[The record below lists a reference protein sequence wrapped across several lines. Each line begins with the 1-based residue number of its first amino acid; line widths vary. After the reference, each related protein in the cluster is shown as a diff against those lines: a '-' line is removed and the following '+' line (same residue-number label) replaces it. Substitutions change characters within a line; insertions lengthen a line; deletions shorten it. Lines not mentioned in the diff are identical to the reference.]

1 MNEAYDSELDT
12 LEHMRTVNGLLND
25 MVADLMTRA
34 ITHDKSKL
42 LPPEKDIFD
51 KVTPKLRALTYG
63 SDEYKENL
71 AEMGPALKH
80 HYENNRHHPEHFQH
94 GINDMTLVDLI
105 EMICD
110 WKAATLRHAN
120 GDILKSLDINK
131 ERFGIL
137 EQLYKILTNTVKD
150 YFN

>member
-1 MNEAYDSELDT
+1 MNEAYESELDT
-12 LEHMRTVNGLLND
+12 KEHMRMVNGLLND

-42 LPPEKDIFD
+42 QPPEKEIFD
-51 KVTPKLRALTYG
+51 NVTPKLKTLTYG
-63 SDEYKENL
+63 SDEYKLSL
-71 AEMGPALKH
+71 ADMGPALNH
-80 HYENNRHHPEHFQH
+80 HYQNNRHHPEHFQH

-110 WKAATLRHAN
+110 WKAATLRHAD
-120 GDILKSLDINK
+120 GDIMKSLDINK
-131 ERFGIL
+131 ERFGIS